1 MLKWF
6 KRKPAPLS
14 KIEPRETLFG
24 DLSLEDWLDVGAA
37 GEGWELFA
45 DARDFLVAGD
55 EAQAVEALKK
65 IVLHPALGSREYLQA
80 WHLLR
85 QQGVWPHAA
94 RAKMLLGVVVEVGLE
109 EGVDVVAVYA
119 DKSARYD
126 NFGGAGVAWGRP
138 DASLDGEIDGVLTAA
153 IALVARIGRRDS
165 PRLPVPQP
173 GHAGI
178 SLLTPSGLHCV
189 AGEFERLA
197 AQPLTGPVLTA
208 TSALVHALLV
218 RTGKSVS

>member
-6 KRKPAPLS
+6 KRKPAPPPQ
-14 KIEPRETLFG
+14 IEPRETLFG
-24 DLSLEDWLDVGAA
+24 DLSLEEWLDVGTA

-45 DARDFLVAGD
+45 DARDFLDAGD
-55 EAQAVEALKK
+55 EAQAVEALKNV
-65 IVLHPALGSREYLQA
+65 ILHPGLGSREYLQA

-85 QQGVWPHAA
+85 QRGVWPHAT
-94 RAKMLLGVVVEVGLE
+94 RAKTLLGVVVEVGLE

-119 DKSARYD
+119 DETARYD
-126 NFGGAGVAWGRP
+126 NFGGVRVTWGRP
-138 DASLDGEIDGVLTAA
+138 DPSLDREVGGVLTAA
-153 IALVARIGRRDS
+153 IALVAQSGRRDS
-165 PRLPVPQP
+165 PRPPVPPP

-178 SLLTPSGLHCV
+178 SLLTPSGLYCL

-197 AQPLTGPVLTA
+197 AQPLIGAVLTA
-208 TSALVHALLV
+208 TSTLVHAMLV